1 MDGAKLVTDT
11 VDHSKECVVGRR
23 SGRAEAFLR
32 RNVDLLEMR
41 ILAVV
46 GSKQSENLCH
56 WKGKGSLTM
65 SISQGLVDPNGVHK
79 LDTLER
85 AKG

>member
-23 SGRAEAFLR
+23 FGRTEAFLKE
-32 RNVDLLEMR
+32 NVDLPKMR
-41 ILAVV
+41 ILAGV

-56 WKGKGSLTM
+56 
-65 SISQGLVDPNGVHK
+65 
-79 LDTLER
+79 
-85 AKG
+85 

>member
-23 SGRAEAFLR
+23 FGRAEAFLK
-32 RNVDLLEMR
+32 RNVNLLEMR

-56 WKGKGSLTM
+56 
-65 SISQGLVDPNGVHK
+65 
-79 LDTLER
+79 
-85 AKG
+85 